1 MVRISR
7 IDREALE
14 FILAASRASHPKE
27 FAGVLKAKGET
38 VSEILLLPGTVSS
51 NKSAVFRLQMLGIYP
66 SARGTVHS
74 HPSSNASPSQEDL
87 ALFDKFGEVHI
98 IAAFPY
104 TADSWRAYNLRG
116 EPIDL
121 EVVG

>member
-1 MVRISR
+1 MVRISH
-7 IDREALE
+7 IDKEALE

-27 FAGVLKAKGET
+27 FAGVLKANKET
-38 VSEILLLPGTVSS
+38 ISEILLLPGTISS
-51 NKSAVFRLQMLGIYP
+51 GGSAVLRFQMLGIYP
-66 SARGTVHS
+66 AARGTVHS
-74 HPSSNASPSQEDL
+74 HPNPNASPSREDL

-104 TADSWRAYNLRG
+104 TANSWRAYNQRG
-116 EPIDL
+116 EPIEL